1 MKEYQLK
8 IFETNKNDGIMSS
21 NKKFYP
27 TEYSEE
33 DIQKAFFMV
42 RSALGKKYHFDGL
55 KILQP
60 KQKDVEFIEEYPN
73 GKYVKIKE
81 KNLQKEDF
89 WQESIPADILMI
101 DTNNPNIV
109 IGHRHADCPV
119 VIAEDRKHQLAAV
132 AHCGA
137 LQINREVPK
146 YIIEALKN
154 EGSNV
159 QNIYVYIGS
168 CIKKDSYKYDCY
180 PKWATREDIWKNNI
194 EKHQEFY
201 YIDLIGAIKEQLAKE
216 EVNMQNIHMS
226 PYDTYKSDEFY
237 SHAASMKEINSKKG
251 QNFVGCFYQEKE

>member
-42 RSALGKKYHFDGL
+42 RSALGKKYHFNGL

-73 GKYVKIKE
+73 GKYVKITE

-168 CIKKDSYKYDCY
+168 CIKK
-180 PKWATREDIWKNNI
+180 R
-194 EKHQEFY
+194 
-201 YIDLIGAIKEQLAKE
+201 LIQI
-216 EVNMQNIHMS
+216 
-226 PYDTYKSDEFY
+226 
-237 SHAASMKEINSKKG
+237 
-251 QNFVGCFYQEKE
+251 